1 MVTYISG
8 RSLTSGPRLE
18 EVANHL
24 EAVTRLVTG
33 LGQEV
38 SGEEEDDGLSPQMNY
53 VDISD

>member
-8 RSLTSGPRLE
+8 RSLASGPRLE

-33 LGQEV
+33 LEEV
-38 SGEEEDDGLSPQMNY
+38 SGEEEDGGLSPQMNY

>member
-8 RSLTSGPRLE
+8 RSLASGPRLE

-38 SGEEEDDGLSPQMNY
+38 SGEEEDGGLSPQMNY

>member
-8 RSLTSGPRLE
+8 RSLASGPRLE

-33 LGQEV
+33 LEEV
-38 SGEEEDDGLSPQMNY
+38 SGEEEDGLSPQMNY
-53 VDISD
+53 ADISD